1 MSTHID
7 PIRTIGW
14 YSDNGGD
21 GRSGER
27 LYTYWNG
34 VTWSA
39 RAHESWS
46 ADDDGRQAL
55 VPSFVAPSNPMPV
68 GRHEYALPQGPCA
81 DVLNSMRES
90 LLAMDARVR
99 ALENRPDVSR
109 QINAVM
115 ESVEEIRSGLFAAAG
130 GNQ

>member
-34 VTWSA
+34 FTWSA
-39 RAHESWS
+39 RAHDSWC
-46 ADDDGRQAL
+46 ADDAGRQAL
-55 VPSFVAPSNPMPV
+55 VPSFIAPSNPMPV
-68 GRHEYALPQGPCA
+68 GRHEYTLPQGPYA

-90 LLAMDARVR
+90 LLAIDARVR
-99 ALENRPDVSR
+99 ALENRPDVAR
-109 QINAVM
+109 QINKMQDIVY
-115 ESVEEIRSGLFAAAG
+115 SIRSGLSAAAAASL
-130 GNQ
+130 